1 VLDRLFTFHLSGI
14 ASPTIQDCLPLAHR
28 VERRLV
34 STSIFLNQGGKL
46 QLVNSVLSSLPTFYM
61 CSIEVPI
68 DILNQIVG
76 IGGIVCGQEEIV
88 MLKNLP
94 WLLVGRRR

>member
-1 VLDRLFTFHLSGI
+1 
-14 ASPTIQDCLPLAHR
+14 
-28 VERRLV
+28 
-34 STSIFLNQGGKL
+34 
-46 QLVNSVLSSLPTFYM
+46 M

-76 IGGIVCGQEEIV
+76 KGGIVCGQEEIV